1 MNSINY
7 LSSPRLHQ
15 TNGFISAN
23 MEGMKNLYQMY
34 RLIGILFESNKDLGL
49 FEKKSKIKVDTDYAK
64 NRQVTSLELEKIR

>member
-1 MNSINY
+1 
-7 LSSPRLHQ
+7 
-15 TNGFISAN
+15 